1 MERVSD
7 AKRQEME
14 YLQMV
19 NEILIERSKHK
30 SAFIDAEGLATLM
43 DDWVQQYVT
52 PDDSADWKTRAEYP
66 LRAAKIEV
74 RDVGAGSYQI
84 VMHLQPHF
92 QIDDVAAAV
101 VLRTKVTRPG
111 AA

>member
-30 SAFIDAEGLATLM
+30 SAFIDAEGLASHISIGSET
-43 DDWVQQYVT
+43 Q
-52 PDDSADWKTRAEYP
+52 
-66 LRAAKIEV
+66 
-74 RDVGAGSYQI
+74 VG
-84 VMHLQPHF
+84 
-92 QIDDVAAAV
+92 
-101 VLRTKVTRPG
+101 
-111 AA
+111 

>member
-30 SAFIDAEGLATLM
+30 SAFFDAEGLASHISIGSET
-43 DDWVQQYVT
+43 Q
-52 PDDSADWKTRAEYP
+52 
-66 LRAAKIEV
+66 
-74 RDVGAGSYQI
+74 VG
-84 VMHLQPHF
+84 
-92 QIDDVAAAV
+92 
-101 VLRTKVTRPG
+101 
-111 AA
+111 